1 MPVMASDI
9 CRLLIVLE
17 YGIKRPRR
25 SMLAT
30 ERLFGTGEKASILGV
45 KHVIQAA
52 LVPVKNCPERG

>member
-17 YGIKRPRR
+17 YGIKRPRC
-25 SMLAT
+25 SMLVT
-30 ERLFGTGEKASILGV
+30 ERLFGTGEDASILGV

-52 LVPVKNCPERG
+52 WFR